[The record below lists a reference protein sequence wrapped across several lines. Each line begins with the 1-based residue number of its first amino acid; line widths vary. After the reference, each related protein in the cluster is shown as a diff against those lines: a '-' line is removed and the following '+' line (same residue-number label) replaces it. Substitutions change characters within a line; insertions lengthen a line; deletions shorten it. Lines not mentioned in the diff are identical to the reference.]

1 MGRIMLQVNLIKGF
15 VIAAGFLALTAAAP
29 RFEAGE
35 TGIVAS
41 IVDGD
46 SFVLDSGLEVRLAQI
61 EAPRVRP
68 GDTWGPQATASLER
82 MIKGKRVELR
92 YGGLR
97 RDRRGRAIAHVF
109 IPQGMGREA
118 VWVQT
123 EMLKSGIARV
133 HTYADNRSAI
143 AQLWGAER
151 EARRAG
157 RGVWSAPAY
166 QVRFATAEALQGGI
180 GSFQL
185 AEGRVESASQRGSV
199 IFLNFG
205 TDNKTDVTAVIP
217 ERAFSLWPGGAGEL
231 LALQGRSIRVRGY
244 VRNSNGPALWLDHPE
259 QIEYIMGAPGS
270 PAPAKQHQEAQAST
284 KKG

>member
-1 MGRIMLQVNLIKGF
+1 MARISRIKGL
-15 VIAAGFLALTAAAP
+15 IIGAGLLLLTAAAP
-29 RFEAGE
+29 RFESGE
-35 TGIVAS
+35 SGVVTSV
-41 IVDGD
+41 VDGD

-82 MIKGKRVELR
+82 LIKGKRVDLR

-97 RDRRGRAIAHVF
+97 RDRRGRALAQVF
-109 IPQGMGREA
+109 IPQGFGKEPL
-118 VWVQT
+118 WVQT
-123 EMLKSGIARV
+123 ELLRTGIARV

-143 AQLWGAER
+143 AELWGAER
-151 EARRAG
+151 EARRAS

-166 QVRFATAEALQGGI
+166 QVRFATPEALQGGI

-185 AEGRVESASQRGSV
+185 AEGRVESAGQRGTV

-217 ERAFSLWPGGAGEL
+217 ERAFALWQGGAQGL
-231 LALQGRSIRVRGY
+231 LALQGRSIRIRGY
-244 VRNSNGPALWLDHPE
+244 VRNSNGPALWIDHPE
-259 QIEYIMGAPGS
+259 QIEFIMGPS
-270 PAPAKQHQEAQAST
+270 RTPAITPTKASSR
-284 KKG
+284 

>member
-1 MGRIMLQVNLIKGF
+1 MGWDMIGLKYGRGLA
-15 VIAAGFLALTAAAP
+15 IAAGFLVLIAAAP
-29 RFEAGE
+29 RFEGGE
-35 TGIVAS
+35 TGVVARV
-41 IVDGD
+41 VDGD
-46 SFVLDSGLEVRLAQI
+46 SFVLDSGLEVRLAQV

-68 GDTWGPQATASLER
+68 GDTWGLQATATLER
-82 MIKGKRVELR
+82 MIKGKRVELK

-97 RDRRGRAIAHVF
+97 RDRRGRAIAQVF
-109 IPQGMGREA
+109 VPQGFGRESI
-118 VWVQT
+118 WVQT
-123 EMLKSGIARV
+123 ELLRSGIARV

-143 AQLWGAER
+143 ADLWGAER

-157 RGVWSAPAY
+157 RGVWSSPAY
-166 QVRFATAEALQGGI
+166 QVRFATPEALQGGI

-217 ERAFSLWPGGAGEL
+217 ERAFSLWRGGATEL
-231 LALQGRSIRVRGY
+231 LALQGRSIRVRGN

-259 QIEYIMGAPGS
+259 QIEYIVGNSATTARQSSAIM
-270 PAPAKQHQEAQAST
+270 T
-284 KKG
+284 K

>member
-1 MGRIMLQVNLIKGF
+1 MDWDMTGF
-15 VIAAGFLALTAAAP
+15 KVFKCLALVAGFLALSGAAP
-29 RFEAGE
+29 RFESGE
-35 TGIVAS
+35 SGIVAS
-41 IVDGD
+41 ITDGD

-68 GDTWGPQATASLER
+68 GDTWGPVATAALEKL
-82 MIKGKRVELR
+82 IKGKRVELR

-97 RDRRGRAIAHVF
+97 RDRSGRAIAQVF
-109 IPQGMGREA
+109 VPQGMGRDPT
-118 VWVQT
+118 WVQT
-123 EMLKSGIARV
+123 ELLRSGIARV
-133 HTYADNRSAI
+133 HTYADNRAAI
-143 AQLWGAER
+143 AELWGAER

-166 QVRFATAEALQGGI
+166 QVRFATPQALQGGV

-185 AEGRVESASQRGSV
+185 AEGKVESASQRGTV

-217 ERAFSLWPGGAGEL
+217 ERAFALWPGGAPDL

-259 QIEYIMGAPGS
+259 QIEYIVGPTRQTSAVS
-270 PAPAKQHQEAQAST
+270 A

>member
-1 MGRIMLQVNLIKGF
+1 MMGISRIRGLA
-15 VIAAGFLALTAAAP
+15 IAVGLLALTAAAP
-29 RFEAGE
+29 RFENGE
-35 TGIVAS
+35 SGVVAS

-82 MIKGKRVELR
+82 LIKGKRVELR

-97 RDRRGRAIAHVF
+97 RDRRGRALAQVF
-109 IPQGMGREA
+109 IPQGFGREP

-123 EMLKSGIARV
+123 EMLKTGIARV

-143 AQLWGAER
+143 GELWGAER

-166 QVRFATAEALQGGI
+166 QVRFATPEALAGGI

-185 AEGRVESASQRGSV
+185 AEGRVESAGQRGSV

-217 ERAFSLWPGGAGEL
+217 ERAFPLWRGGIGEL
-231 LALQGRSIRVRGY
+231 LALQGRAIRIRGY
-244 VRNSNGPALWLDHPE
+244 VRNSNGPALWIDHPE
-259 QIEYIMGAPGS
+259 QIEFIMGPPRIPTS
-270 PAPAKQHQEAQAST
+270 TSSRQEAPST
-284 KKG
+284 AKKT

>member
-1 MGRIMLQVNLIKGF
+1 MTRTNFIKCL
-15 VIAAGFLALTAAAP
+15 VIAAGFLALTASAP
-29 RFEAGE
+29 RFERGE
-35 TGIVAS
+35 SGVVAR

-82 MIKGKRVELR
+82 LVKGKRVELR

-97 RDRRGRAIAHVF
+97 RDRRGRAIAQVF
-109 IPQGMGREA
+109 VPQSGGREA
-118 VWVQT
+118 MWLQT
-123 EMLKSGIARV
+123 EMLRSGIARV
-133 HTYADNRSAI
+133 HTYADNRAAI
-143 AQLWGAER
+143 AELWGAER

-157 RGVWSAPAY
+157 RGVWSSPAY
-166 QVRFATAEALQGGI
+166 QVRFATPEALQGGI

-185 AEGRVESASQRGSV
+185 AEGRVETASQRGSV

-205 TDNKTDVTAVIP
+205 TDNKTDVSAVIP
-217 ERAFSLWPGGAGEL
+217 ERAFALWPGGAPEL
-231 LALQGRSIRVRGY
+231 LALQGRNIRIRGF
-244 VRNSNGPALWLDHPE
+244 VRNSNGPAVWLDHPE
-259 QIEYIMGAPGS
+259 QIEYIIGPTRTPSRQEGAI
-270 PAPAKQHQEAQAST
+270 AP

>member
-1 MGRIMLQVNLIKGF
+1 MTGNKLIKGF
-15 VIAAGFLALTAAAP
+15 VIGAAFLLVMAGAP
-29 RFEAGE
+29 RFESGE
-35 TGIVAS
+35 SGVVAS
-41 IVDGD
+41 IIDGD
-46 SFVLDSGLEVRLAQI
+46 SFVLDNGLEVRLAQI

-68 GDTWGPQATASLER
+68 GDTWGTQATANLER
-82 MIKGKRVELR
+82 LIKGKRVELR

-97 RDRRGRAIAHVF
+97 RDRRGRAIAQVF
-109 IPQGMGREA
+109 IPQGIGREA
-118 VWVQT
+118 VWLQT
-123 EMLKSGIARV
+123 QMLRSGIARV

-143 AQLWGAER
+143 AELWGAER

-166 QVRFATAEALQGGI
+166 QVRFATPQALAGGI

-185 AEGRVESASQRGSV
+185 AEGKVESASQRGSV

-205 TDNKTDVTAVIP
+205 TDNKTDVSAVIP
-217 ERAFSLWPGGAGEL
+217 ERAFSLWPGGATEI

-244 VRNSNGPALWLDHPE
+244 VRNSNGPAMWLDHPE
-259 QIEYIMGAPGS
+259 QIEYIVGAPAS
-270 PAPAKQHQEAQAST
+270 PAQQEAATTS

>member
-1 MGRIMLQVNLIKGF
+1 MDREMARSNLIKGL
-15 VIAAGFLALTAAAP
+15 VIAVGFLVLAAAAP
-29 RFEAGE
+29 RFDNGE
-35 TGIVAS
+35 TGVVAT

-68 GDTWGPQATASLER
+68 GDTWGPQATANLER
-82 MIKGKRVELR
+82 MLKGKRVELR

-97 RDRRGRAIAHVF
+97 RDRRGRAIAQVF
-109 IPQGMGREA
+109 IPQGMGREPI
-118 VWVQT
+118 WVQT
-123 EMLKSGIARV
+123 EMLKAGIARV

-143 AQLWGAER
+143 GELWGAER

-157 RGVWSAPAY
+157 RGIWTAPAY
-166 QVRFATAEALQGGI
+166 QVRFATAEALEGGI

-217 ERAFSLWPGGAGEL
+217 ERAFSLWSGGATEL
-231 LALQGRSIRVRGY
+231 LALQGRTIRVRGY
-244 VRNSNGPALWLDHPE
+244 VRNSNGPAMWLDHPE
-259 QIEYIMGAPGS
+259 QIEYIIGPPRGAAATQREERS
-270 PAPAKQHQEAQAST
+270 VKT
-284 KKG
+284 KKS

>member
-1 MGRIMLQVNLIKGF
+1 MAGVSIVKGL
-15 VIAAGFLALTAAAP
+15 VIAAGFLVLTASAP
-29 RFEAGE
+29 RFESGE
-35 TGIVAS
+35 SGVVAS

-97 RDRRGRAIAHVF
+97 RDRRGRALAQVF
-109 IPQGMGREA
+109 IPQSMGRDA
-118 VWVQT
+118 TWVQ
-123 EMLKSGIARV
+123 EELLKSGIARV
-133 HTYADNRSAI
+133 RTYADNRSAI
-143 AQLWGAER
+143 AELWGAER

-166 QVRFATAEALQGGI
+166 QVRFATPQALAGGI
-180 GSFQL
+180 GTFQL
-185 AEGRVESASQRGSV
+185 AEGRIESASQRGSV

-205 TDNKTDVTAVIP
+205 TDNKTDVTAVVP
-217 ERAFSLWPGGAGEL
+217 ERAFSLWRGGAAEL

-244 VRNSNGPALWLDHPE
+244 VRNSNGPSMWLDHPE
-259 QIEYIMGAPGS
+259 QIEYIIGPTRE
-270 PAPAKQHQEAQAST
+270 PARQEARTAT

>member
-1 MGRIMLQVNLIKGF
+1 MMRKNVIKALVIVAGLF
-15 VIAAGFLALTAAAP
+15 VSIAAAP
-29 RFEAGE
+29 RFETGE
-35 TGIVAS
+35 SGVVAS
-41 IVDGD
+41 VIDGD

-68 GDTWGPQATASLER
+68 GDSWGPQATQNLER
-82 MIKGKRVELR
+82 LIKGKRVELR

-109 IPQGMGREA
+109 MPQGIGREP
-118 VWVQT
+118 VWLQT
-123 EMLKSGIARV
+123 QMLRSGIARV
-133 HTYADNRSAI
+133 HTYADNRTAI
-143 AQLWGAER
+143 AELWSAER

-157 RGVWSAPAY
+157 RGIWSAPAY
-166 QVRFATAEALQGGI
+166 QVRFATPEALQGGI

-185 AEGRVESASQRGSV
+185 AEGRIESASQRGSV

-217 ERAFSLWPGGAGEL
+217 ERAFSLWPGGSADL
-231 LALQGRSIRVRGY
+231 LALQGRSVRIRGL
-244 VRNSNGPALWLDHPE
+244 VRNSNGPSIWLDHPE
-259 QIEYIMGAPGS
+259 QLEYIIGPTRSAPR
-270 PAPAKQHQEAQAST
+270 QEAANPD

>member
-1 MGRIMLQVNLIKGF
+1 MGRDMAQFGLIKGL
-15 VIAAGFLALTAAAP
+15 VISTGFLILAAGAP
-29 RFEAGE
+29 RFEGGE
-35 TGIVAS
+35 NGIVAS

-46 SFVLDSGLEVRLAQI
+46 SFVLDSGLEVRLAQV

-82 MIKGKRVELR
+82 MLKGKRVELR
-92 YGGLR
+92 YSGLR

-109 IPQGMGREA
+109 IPQGLGKEA
-118 VWVQT
+118 VWVQG
-123 EMLKSGIARV
+123 EMLRSGIARV
-133 HTYADNRSAI
+133 HTYADNRAAI
-143 AQLWGAER
+143 AELWGAER

-157 RGVWSAPAY
+157 RGIWSAPAY
-166 QVRFATAEALQGGI
+166 QVRFATPEALQGGI

-185 AEGRVESASQRGSV
+185 AEGRVESASQRGTV

-217 ERAFSLWPGGAGEL
+217 ERAFSLWPGGAAEL
-231 LALQGRSIRVRGY
+231 LALQGRSIRVRGT
-244 VRNSNGPALWLDHPE
+244 VRNSNGPAMWLDHPE
-259 QIEYIMGAPGS
+259 QIEYIMGPS
-270 PAPAKQHQEAQAST
+270 RTPATPKGRQEAQTTT

>member
-1 MGRIMLQVNLIKGF
+1 VGWVMTGNKLIKGF
-15 VIAAGFLALTAAAP
+15 VIGAAFLLVMAGAP
-29 RFEAGE
+29 RFESGE
-35 TGIVAS
+35 SGVVAS
-41 IVDGD
+41 IIDGD
-46 SFVLDSGLEVRLAQI
+46 SFVLDNGLEVRLAQI

-68 GDTWGPQATASLER
+68 GDTWGTQATANLER
-82 MIKGKRVELR
+82 LIKGKRVELR

-97 RDRRGRAIAHVF
+97 RDRRGRAIAQVF
-109 IPQGMGREA
+109 IPQGIGREA
-118 VWVQT
+118 VWLQT
-123 EMLKSGIARV
+123 QMLRSGIARV

-143 AQLWGAER
+143 AELWGAER

-166 QVRFATAEALQGGI
+166 QVRFATPQALAGGI

-185 AEGRVESASQRGSV
+185 AEGKVESASQRGSV

-205 TDNKTDVTAVIP
+205 TDNKTDVSAVIP
-217 ERAFSLWPGGAGEL
+217 ERAFSLWPGGATEI

-244 VRNSNGPALWLDHPE
+244 VRNSNGPAMWLDHPE
-259 QIEYIMGAPGS
+259 QIEYIVGAPAS
-270 PAPAKQHQEAQAST
+270 PAQQEAATTS

>member
-1 MGRIMLQVNLIKGF
+1 MTRTRMIKGI

-29 RFEAGE
+29 RFEGGE
-35 TGIVAS
+35 SGVVAS

-82 MIKGKRVELR
+82 LIKGKRVELR

-97 RDRRGRAIAHVF
+97 RDRRGRAIAQVF
-109 IPQGMGREA
+109 LPQTGGRQPL
-118 VWVQT
+118 WLQT
-123 EMLKSGIARV
+123 EMLRSGIARV

-143 AQLWGAER
+143 AELWGAER

-166 QVRFATAEALQGGI
+166 QVRFATPQALTGGI

-205 TDNKTDVTAVIP
+205 TDNKTDVSAVIP
-217 ERAFSLWPGGAGEL
+217 ERAFSLWSGGATEL
-231 LALQGRSIRVRGY
+231 LALQGRTIRIRGY
-244 VRNSNGPALWLDHPE
+244 VRNSNGPAMWLDHPE
-259 QIEYIMGAPGS
+259 QIEYIMGPPRT
-270 PAPAKQHQEAQAST
+270 PARQEAANST

>member
-1 MGRIMLQVNLIKGF
+1 MGWDMMGLKYGRGLA
-15 VIAAGFLALTAAAP
+15 IAAGFLVLIAAAP
-29 RFEAGE
+29 RFEGGE
-35 TGIVAS
+35 TGVVARV
-41 IVDGD
+41 VDGD
-46 SFVLDSGLEVRLAQI
+46 SFVLDSGLEVRLAQV

-68 GDTWGPQATASLER
+68 GDTWGLQATATLER
-82 MIKGKRVELR
+82 MIKGKRVELK

-97 RDRRGRAIAHVF
+97 RDRRGRAIAQVF
-109 IPQGMGREA
+109 VPQGFGRESI
-118 VWVQT
+118 WVQT
-123 EMLKSGIARV
+123 ELLRSGIARV

-143 AQLWGAER
+143 ADLWGAER

-157 RGVWSAPAY
+157 RGVWSSPAY
-166 QVRFATAEALQGGI
+166 QVRFATPEALQGGI

-217 ERAFSLWPGGAGEL
+217 ERAFSLWRGGATEL
-231 LALQGRSIRVRGY
+231 LALQGRSIRVRGN

-259 QIEYIMGAPGS
+259 QIEYIVGNSATTARQSSAIM
-270 PAPAKQHQEAQAST
+270 T
-284 KKG
+284 K

>member
-1 MGRIMLQVNLIKGF
+1 MTGF
-15 VIAAGFLALTAAAP
+15 KIGKFVALTLGFLALTGAAH
-29 RFEAGE
+29 RFEGGE
-35 TGIVAS
+35 SGIVSS

-46 SFVLDSGLEVRLAQI
+46 SFILDSGLEVRLAQI

-68 GDTWGPQATASLER
+68 GDTWGPQATATLER
-82 MIKGKRVELR
+82 MLKGKRVELR

-109 IPQGMGREA
+109 IPQGIGREA
-118 VWVQT
+118 TWVQT
-123 EMLKSGIARV
+123 ELLRAGIARV

-143 AQLWGAER
+143 AELWGAER
-151 EARRAG
+151 EARRAN
-157 RGVWSAPAY
+157 RGVWSAPTY
-166 QVRFATAEALQGGI
+166 QVRFATPQALQGGI

-185 AEGRVESASQRGSV
+185 AEGKVESASQRGTV

-217 ERAFSLWPGGAGEL
+217 ERAFALWPNGAADL

-244 VRNSNGPALWLDHPE
+244 VRNSNGPAMWLDHPE
-259 QIEYIMGAPGS
+259 QIEYIIGVPSPVGS
-270 PAPAKQHQEAQAST
+270 PRPT
-284 KKG
+284 KAR

>member
-1 MGRIMLQVNLIKGF
+1 MTGLKLVKGL
-15 VIAAGFLALTAAAP
+15 VIAVGFLALTAASP
-29 RFEAGE
+29 RFESGE

-41 IVDGD
+41 IIDGD

-68 GDTWGPQATASLER
+68 GDTWGPQATATLQR
-82 MIKGKRVELR
+82 LIKGKRVELK

-97 RDRRGRAIAHVF
+97 RDRRGRAIAQVF
-109 IPQGMGREA
+109 IPQGLGREA
-118 VWVQT
+118 TWVQT
-123 EMLKSGIARV
+123 ELLRSGIARV

-143 AQLWGAER
+143 AELWGAER
-151 EARRAG
+151 EARRAQ

-166 QVRFATAEALQGGI
+166 QVRFATPEALQGGI

-185 AEGRVESASQRGSV
+185 AEGRVESASQRGTV

-217 ERAFSLWPGGAGEL
+217 ERAFPLWRGGAAEL

-259 QIEYIMGAPGS
+259 QIEYIIGS
-270 PAPAKQHQEAQAST
+270 PRVPARQQVAT
-284 KKG
+284 TTP

>member
-1 MGRIMLQVNLIKGF
+1 MSGLKSLKL
-15 VIAAGFLALTAAAP
+15 LALAAAFVALCGAAP
-29 RFEAGE
+29 RFENGE
-35 TGIVAS
+35 SGVVAS
-41 IVDGD
+41 IIDGD

-68 GDTWGPQATASLER
+68 GDTWGPQATATLER
-82 MIKGKRVELR
+82 LLKGKRVELR

-97 RDRRGRAIAHVF
+97 RDRRGRAIAQVF
-109 IPQGMGREA
+109 IPQGIGREA

-123 EMLKSGIARV
+123 ELLRTGTARV
-133 HTYADNRSAI
+133 HTYADNRAAI
-143 AQLWGAER
+143 AELWGAER

-166 QVRFATAEALQGGI
+166 QVRFATPAALQGGI

-185 AEGRVESASQRGSV
+185 AEGKVESASQRGTV

-217 ERAFSLWPGGAGEL
+217 ERSFSMWPGGAQEL
-231 LALQGRSIRVRGY
+231 LALQGRNIRVRGY
-244 VRNSNGPALWLDHPE
+244 VRNSNGPALWIDHPE
-259 QIEYIMGAPGS
+259 QIEYIMGPTRAEPV
-270 PAPAKQHQEAQAST
+270 ALAAKSQS
-284 KKG
+284 K

>member
-1 MGRIMLQVNLIKGF
+1 MTRMNLIKGL
-15 VIAAGFLALTAAAP
+15 VIAAGFLMLAAGAA
-29 RFEAGE
+29 RFESGE
-35 TGIVAS
+35 SGVVSS
-41 IVDGD
+41 ITDGD

-68 GDTWGPQATASLER
+68 GDTWGPQATANLER
-82 MIKGKRVELR
+82 LIKGKRVELR

-97 RDRRGRAIAHVF
+97 RDRRGRAIAQVF
-109 IPQGMGREA
+109 VPQGMGREPL
-118 VWVQT
+118 WLQT
-123 EMLKSGIARV
+123 EMLRAGIARV

-143 AQLWGAER
+143 AELWGAER

-166 QVRFATAEALQGGI
+166 QVRFATPEALAGGI

-205 TDNKTDVTAVIP
+205 TDNKTDVSAVIP
-217 ERAFSLWPGGAGEL
+217 ERAFALWPNGAADL
-231 LALQGRSIRVRGY
+231 LALQGRTIRVRGY
-244 VRNSNGPALWLDHPE
+244 VRNSNGPAMWLDHPE
-259 QIEYIMGAPGS
+259 QIEYIMGPRQTPTRQVEAT
-270 PAPAKQHQEAQAST
+270 AKT
-284 KKG
+284 KKS